1 MSVFT
6 SVTPEQLSLWLQKYR
21 LGTLVDL
28 KGIASGIENTN
39 YFMTT
44 TEGWFVLT
52 LFERLHWDELPFY
65 INLMAHLAERN
76 IPCPKP
82 IPDKDNH
89 LLNELNGKP
98 ACIVTRLPGE
108 SFKEVNKDQCAQVGT
123 LLAQMHLAGK
133 NYPHYQD
140 NLRGPGWW
148 NKAAPEVIPHL
159 TKAEIE
165 LLKEELHFQSVNRFR
180 DLPKGPIHAD
190 LFRDNVLFNG
200 DTIGGVIDF
209 YFAGVDVWLYDVA
222 ITVNDWCVNPKG
234 TIDIERMTMLVNAY
248 HKIRPFLENEKEA
261 WPVMLRAGALRFWV
275 SRLYDFYL
283 PRAGE
288 LTHAHDPN
296 QFRRILEAHIAQPSD
311 ILSFQFSEERS
322 P

>member
-6 SVTPEQLSLWLQKYR
+6 RVTPEQLSIWLQKYR

-44 TEGWFVLT
+44 NEGRFVLT
-52 LFERLHWDELPFY
+52 LFERLQWDELPFY
-65 INLMAHLAERN
+65 VNLMAHLAECK

-82 IPDKDNH
+82 IADKENQ

-98 ACIVTRLPGE
+98 ACVVTRLSGE
-108 SFKEVNKDQCAQVGT
+108 SIKEVDKNHCAQVGA
-123 LLAQMHLAGK
+123 LLARMHLAGQT
-133 NYPHYQD
+133 YPNHQD
-140 NLRGPGWW
+140 NLRGPSWW
-148 NKAAPEVIPHL
+148 NKAAPQVMLHL
-159 TKAEIE
+159 SEEEAE
-165 LLKEELHFQSVNRFR
+165 LLKEELHFQSINRFR

-190 LFRDNVLFNG
+190 LFRDNVLFDG
-200 DTIGGVIDF
+200 HSIGGVIDF

-222 ITVNDWCVNPKG
+222 ITVNDWCVNSDG
-234 TIDIERMTMLVNAY
+234 TIDKERMNALVLAY
-248 HKIRPFLENEKEA
+248 HKIRPLLEQEREA
-261 WPVMLRAGALRFWV
+261 WPIILRAGALRFWV

-296 QFRRILEAHIAQPSD
+296 QFRRILEAHINKPSD
-311 ILSFQFSEERS
+311 ISIPRGQPIISN
-322 P
+322 